1 MNQKLV
7 ICDVCDTL
15 YRSNTTFD
23 FIRYFVGKK
32 KNSLFIIWFYL
43 LTSKKS
49 PLFFFLL
56 FISKASRRD
65 WIRTLALKLLKGASI
80 QDLDSLATSFY
91 IDFLIDRSNVEVF
104 KLLSHDTIL
113 VSSSIDPV
121 VATIAKANGLKF
133 ESSRLEW
140 HQGKATGNLATDI
153 TGRKHEIARKLFS
166 LGSFNRL
173 QVITDNRSDWG
184 LVKLANERFVII
196 GKESEKKFWR
206 DLNPTF
212 IKI

>member
-23 FIRYFVGKK
+23 FIRYFVGRKK
-32 KNSLFIIWFYL
+32 SSQLIWFHL
-43 LTSKKS
+43 LTSRKS

-56 FISKASRRD
+56 FIGKVSRRD
-65 WIRTLALKLLKGASI
+65 WIRTLALKFLKGSSMEE
-80 QDLDSLATSFY
+80 LDSLATSFHA
-91 IDFLIDRSNVEVF
+91 DFLLSRSNVHVF
-104 KLLSHDTIL
+104 KLLTQDTIL

-121 VATIAKANGLKF
+121 VATIAKTNSLKF

-140 HQGKATGNLATDI
+140 YRGKATGNLATDI
-153 TGRKHEIARKLFS
+153 TGHKHEIVRKIFS
-166 LGSFNRL
+166 LGNFNRL
-173 QVITDNRSDWG
+173 KVITDNRSDWE
-184 LVKLANERFVII
+184 LVQLANERYVII
-196 GKESEKKFWR
+196 KEESEKKFWV

-212 IKI
+212 VKV

>member
-7 ICDVCDTL
+7 LCDVCDTL

-23 FIRYFVGKK
+23 FIRYFVGRKK
-32 KNSLFIIWFYL
+32 SSLLIWFYL
-43 LTSKKS
+43 LTSRKS

-56 FISKASRRD
+56 FIGKVSRRD
-65 WIRTLALKLLKGASI
+65 WIRMLALKFLKGASI
-80 QDLDSLATSFY
+80 EELDSLATSFY
-91 IDFLIDRSNVEVF
+91 TDFLIGRSNVEVF
-104 KLLSHDTIL
+104 KLLSQDAIL

-121 VATIAKANGLKF
+121 VAAIAKANSLKF

-140 HQGKATGNLATDI
+140 HRGIATGNLATDI
-153 TGRKHEIARKLFS
+153 TGHKHEIVRRFFS
-166 LGSFNRL
+166 LGNFNRL
-173 QVITDNRSDWG
+173 QVITDNRSDWE

-196 GKESEKKFWR
+196 EGESEKKFWR